1 MSTVAR
7 LTPSIVG
14 IASLLLALLAVPLP
28 AQNRDVPSINTT
40 TRLVQ
45 LNVVVLDD
53 HRRPVSNL
61 SQNDFEVF
69 DNGREQKLSHFS
81 VSSSPAGT
89 RPAAAPLVVTN
100 RSGQPGETP
109 DTVIIVL
116 VDETMNQDIQ
126 ASYYRAVFQSARL
139 QVLKFLGT
147 LRPGQQVA
155 LYSLRAEGVVVT
167 QDLTDDSAALLAAA
181 KTIGTGQLR
190 AKISPVGAKLMAE
203 TAKAKEDWLA
213 RGEPLPAP
221 KTSLTEDLRRELVKE
236 AFQGIARHLQG
247 NPARKNIVWISP
259 IFPSLVTGLDPA
271 LMAAERDA
279 INPIPRAM
287 LPVPEFAN
295 PESYYY
301 DLRAFARQMS
311 NANISVYPMDAKGLV
326 TGGSVV
332 NRQGER
338 NFMDLLASETGGRAF
353 YDSNSLHENLRDVV
367 EEGRVAY
374 MLGYYPGDSAWDG
387 KYHHVEV
394 RLRRKGLSVLCRKGY
409 FAADKPQPKDS
420 DTALRDAAKGMLE
433 WSGIAVTLNVSSN
446 PLEWFEQ
453 EVVVKLDTQEIYFAN
468 TDGRWRANLDVAF
481 VQLANDGRVLEGVKD
496 HLDLALFP
504 ESYRDAATQGWFYP
518 KTLDIDPK
526 ADKLRVVVRDLATGA
541 VGSVSVP
548 VYHSKGP

>member
-1 MSTVAR
+1 MSNATRLTRSTVGP
-7 LTPSIVG
+7 L
-14 IASLLLALLAVPLP
+14 SLLLVLLAVPLP
-28 AQNRDVPSINTT
+28 AQIRDVPVIRTT

-45 LNVVVLDD
+45 LNVVVLDN
-53 HRRPVSNL
+53 HRRPVSDL
-61 SQNDFEVF
+61 SRDDFEVF
-69 DNGREQKLSHFS
+69 DNAREQKLSLFS
-81 VSSSPAGT
+81 VASA
-89 RPAAAPLVVTN
+89 PAAGARSAAPSLVLTN
-100 RSGQPGETP
+100 RPGQRGETP
-109 DTVIIVL
+109 GTVTIVL
-116 VDETMNQDIQ
+116 VDETLVQDST
-126 ASYYRAVFQSARL
+126 ASYYRTVLQSARL

-155 LYSLRAEGVVVT
+155 LYTLRAEGVVDI

-181 KTIGTGQLR
+181 KTIGAGQL
-190 AKISPVGAKLMAE
+190 KSKFSPVGVKPD
-203 TAKAKEDWLA
+203 TAGTMEHSLEHSSAVLA
-213 RGEPLPAP
+213 ITR
-221 KTSLTEDLRRELVKE
+221 KTDLTEDLRRELVTE
-236 AFQGIARHLQG
+236 AFQGVARHLQG

-259 IFPSLVTGLDPA
+259 IFPSLVTGLDSA

-279 INPIPRAM
+279 INPIPGAM

-295 PESYYY
+295 PEGHYNQ
-301 DLRAFARQMS
+301 LRALARQMS

-326 TGGSVV
+326 TGSVV
-332 NRQGER
+332 NLQGER

-353 YDSNSLHENLRDVV
+353 YDTNSLHEDLRDVV

-409 FAADKPQPKDS
+409 FAADEPLPQNP

-453 EVVVKLDTQEIYFAN
+453 EVVLKLDTQEIYFAYA
-468 TDGRWRANLDVAF
+468 DGRWRANLDVAF
-481 VQLANDGRVLEGVKD
+481 AQLASDGRVLEAIKD

-504 ESYRDAATQGWFYP
+504 ESYTDAAKQGWFYP

-526 ADKLRVVVRDLATGA
+526 AEKLRVVVRDLATGA